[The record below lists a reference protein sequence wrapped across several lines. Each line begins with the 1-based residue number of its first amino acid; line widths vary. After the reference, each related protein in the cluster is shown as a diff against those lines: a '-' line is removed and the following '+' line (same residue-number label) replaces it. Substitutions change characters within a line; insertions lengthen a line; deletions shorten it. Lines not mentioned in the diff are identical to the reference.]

1 MSTIKSVRSAKE
13 KAIACNTLI
22 CLLQGLIGQRA
33 TIELRNESSVTGLIL
48 DVDIYMNVSM
58 SEVSYTGT
66 GSGTVNLEAFYVR
79 GKNIRFVFIPDHLL
93 QEDTFVLIILRGKID
108 IKLYQKPLVAQ
119 HLHSTQLIPRIDS
132 AYSAT
137 DYVFGWINWRNSYW
151 QVYCIQDT

>member
-1 MSTIKSVRSAKE
+1 MSTIKPVRSAKE

-79 GKNIRFVFIPDHLL
+79 GKNIRFVFIPDHVSILIKCCNVKKEKVFYRVFWYFSL
-93 QEDTFVLIILRGKID
+93 ILSCSFCCRLTF
-108 IKLYQKPLVAQ
+108 
-119 HLHSTQLIPRIDS
+119 
-132 AYSAT
+132 
-137 DYVFGWINWRNSYW
+137 
-151 QVYCIQDT
+151 